1 MLGKLACVE
10 PWWNQNCI
18 PIIPHE
24 NSLTTWYLSTY
35 QSKLGQEQEHRSM
48 DLAGMPAMSLS
59 FDMDPY
65 PEVPQGDVP
74 GAMASSSGDVPKDQ
88 CHGDTGPLPSDS
100 ELFGT
105 DPEPEQNEPHAGE
118 KHDDVETPGEKH
130 DDVENRHDD
139 GAAADPPT
147 DESKPSKT
155 KKRVFLK
162 DLTPNSKEVE
172 IERRKQ
178 AKRDQSNVWHAK
190 WESKGVPK
198 ESNKSEPEPSTEST
212 VPNPEPE
219 VEDVEFKVSPE
230 LLEVA
235 VTSDMRTVRSN
246 YMAQYI
252 AWKEVQCPDVDPSTF
267 RSEANRHWMESELRC
282 QLMAGRK
289 KQQYWLVLALDSV
302 RWIYDGSMN
311 LPQWHAGKLN
321 KIELLSGLGSTSLK
335 DQLVPNTHW
344 ESYSTNSIRTRK
356 DYQDWV
362 SVFPLSINCP
372 FAPGG
377 CPERQLHIPI
387 HAALSLAG
395 KPVVRYFVSYI
406 IIYYYYIC
414 FMCIA

>member
-1 MLGKLACVE
+1 
-10 PWWNQNCI
+10 
-18 PIIPHE
+18 
-24 NSLTTWYLSTY
+24 
-35 QSKLGQEQEHRSM
+35 M

-198 ESNKSEPEPSTEST
+198 ESNKSEPEPSTESI

-230 LLEVA
+230 LLEEA

-252 AWKEVQCPDVDPSTF
+252 AWKEVQYARMLTPLLF
-267 RSEANRHWMESELRC
+267 GLRRIAIGWN
-282 QLMAGRK
+282 LSLDASLWLAGRN
-289 KQQYWLVLALDSV
+289 S
-302 RWIYDGSMN
+302 
-311 LPQWHAGKLN
+311 
-321 KIELLSGLGSTSLK
+321 
-335 DQLVPNTHW
+335 NT
-344 ESYSTNSIRTRK
+344 
-356 DYQDWV
+356 DW
-362 SVFPLSINCP
+362 CW
-372 FAPGG
+372 
-377 CPERQLHIPI
+377 R
-387 HAALSLAG
+387 
-395 KPVVRYFVSYI
+395 
-406 IIYYYYIC
+406 
-414 FMCIA
+414 